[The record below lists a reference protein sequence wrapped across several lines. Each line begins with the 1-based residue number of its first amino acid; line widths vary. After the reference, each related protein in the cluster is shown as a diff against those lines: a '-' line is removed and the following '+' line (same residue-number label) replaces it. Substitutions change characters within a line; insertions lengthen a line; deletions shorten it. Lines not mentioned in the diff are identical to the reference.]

1 MSAFKIGVRL
11 ESLALPLRRALSQAE
26 RLGVRGVQIDAVGDV
41 APERLSETGR
51 REFLHLLRGHN
62 LEVTALGCPL
72 RHGLDVAENQ
82 QPRIEHVKKV
92 MTLAY
97 HLGARKVVVQA
108 GRVPEGENDPRD
120 RLMTEALTALGRH
133 GDHVGTTLA
142 LDTGLD
148 PGPALAAYL
157 DRFDTGSLAVNFDP
171 ANLIV
176 NGFNVFEAV
185 AALRLRIVQCHAR
198 DARSA
203 SANRVASEVPL
214 GHGSLD
220 WLAFLSA
227 LEETGFRGY
236 LIVEREMGNDPLGD
250 VTAGVTFLRRLIGP
264 G

>member
-1 MSAFKIGVRL
+1 
-11 ESLALPLRRALSQAE
+11 
-26 RLGVRGVQIDAVGDV
+26 
-41 APERLSETGR
+41 
-51 REFLHLLRGHN
+51 
-62 LEVTALGCPL
+62 
-72 RHGLDVAENQ
+72 
-82 QPRIEHVKKV
+82 
-92 MTLAY
+92 
-97 HLGARKVVVQA
+97 
-108 GRVPEGENDPRD
+108 VPEGENDPRH
-120 RLMTEALTALGRH
+120 RLMTEALTSLARH

-185 AALRLRIVQCHAR
+185 AALRQRIVQCHAR

-203 SANRVASEVPL
+203 SASRVASEVPL

-227 LEETGFRGY
+227 LEETGYRGY
-236 LIVEREMGNDPLGD
+236 LIVAREMGNDPLGD